1 MIKKIISLI
10 KESYW
15 KAWYNYINKS
25 DKDNELTFMNYG
37 YAYYSPLELKSKD
50 EKNRYQIQLYDKIV
64 KAIPSPIE
72 KSDMLEVGCGRGGG
86 ANYISEYLSPKSLDG
101 IDICKP
107 AIDFCRK
114 NRIRGISNVFF
125 NEGDAMRIPHSNDFF
140 DAVINIESSH
150 RYPDMPK
157 FLGEVKRV
165 LKQEGYF
172 SFVDFRATERIPELD
187 DLMSFSGMNLLEEE
201 VVTPEVLKA
210 LELDNARKL
219 DMIAR
224 LVPKILHKPAREFA
238 SVIGSASYNSLIDGK
253 REYKRYLLKK

>member
-1 MIKKIISLI
+1 MKGIISLI

-15 KAWYNYINKS
+15 KAWYNYLNKS
-25 DKDNELTFMNYG
+25 DKGNELTFMNYG

-64 KAIPSPIE
+64 KAIPSPMD
-72 KSDMLEVGCGRGGG
+72 KTDMLEVGCGRGGG
-86 ANYISEYLSPKSLDG
+86 ANYISEYLIPKSFDG

-114 NRIRGISNVFF
+114 NRIRGVSNVFF
-125 NEGDAMRIPHSNDFF
+125 NEGDAMKIPYSKDFF
-140 DAVINIESSH
+140 EAVINIESSH

-157 FLGEVKRV
+157 FLSEVKRV
-165 LKQEGYF
+165 LKSGGYF
-172 SFVDFRATERIPELD
+172 SFVDFRAIEKIPELD
-187 DLMSFSGMNLLEEE
+187 DMMNFSGMNILEEE
-201 VVTPEVLKA
+201 IVTPEIIKA
-210 LELDNARKL
+210 LDIDNARKL

-238 SVIGSASYNSLIDGK
+238 SVIGSASYNSLKERK
-253 REYKRYLLKK
+253 REYKRYLLRK